1 MKRMKERIR
10 KITRWLLRL
19 SVCILALST
28 SGCFTAM
35 SHFMGAQPSTSE
47 KIVAGTLDVA
57 TFPVQAVV
65 FGPMVV
71 GEWVDENTGEGAR
84 LKQRAK
90 ERTALREK
98 LKADFSLIYA
108 NPDYLASTNTVAREA
123 VEEYF
128 RYHGYNGLKR
138 EDVVRLAEI
147 TASRHELAETL
158 SPIWWREGI
167 PLETRMKAVAAIEIG
182 KADHRNPQALIRHVM
197 GHDGVADT
205 ELARIAAQRDVRPIA
220 AAAAAEILEERRRKR
235 ERDAK
240 LEAERKAW
248 QEKMRAKE
256 EAERRRRA
264 EEERRQREVRLAE
277 ILKHNEEMRRV
288 AKNIWSEDGGFA
300 EVVENV
306 NDDIVRRVLSR
317 ALYDKSRPVPEANLK
332 MLVDSALSGGPC
344 NFQVLRFA
352 LKRPE
357 LSAETLCG
365 YYDDLVKLQLE
376 QERSEFMTGYLA
388 NPNLP
393 RDILR
398 RAWREPSLS
407 ECRNVYFVHRVYLD
421 EAKSERAKAELDE
434 LARERDKKNLK
445 RAEWTKRL
453 DRILKKYL
461 PKDAPEDWTKAM
473 P

>member
-1 MKRMKERIR
+1 MKRL
-10 KITRWLLRL
+10 TLLTV
-19 SVCILALST
+19 SVCILSLSM

-35 SHFMGAQPSTSE
+35 SHFMGTQPSTSG
-47 KIVAGTLDVA
+47 KIVAGTLDVV

-71 GEWVDENTGEGAR
+71 GEWVDANTGEGAR
-84 LKQRAK
+84 LRQRAK

-108 NPDYLASTNTVAREA
+108 NPEYLAPTNTIAREA

-128 RYHGYNGLKR
+128 RYQGCNSLKR
-138 EDVVRLAEI
+138 EDAVRLAEI
-147 TASRHELAETL
+147 AASRHELAETL
-158 SPIWWREGI
+158 SPIWWRGDI
-167 PLETRMKAVAAIEIG
+167 PVEIRTRAVAAIEAG
-182 KADHRNPQALIRHVM
+182 KADHPNPQSLIRNILSHE
-197 GHDGVADT
+197 GVADA
-205 ELARIAAQRDVRPIA
+205 ELARIVAQRDACPIA
-220 AAAAAEILEERRRKR
+220 AAAATETLEERRRNR
-235 ERDAK
+235 ERKEK

-248 QEKMRAKE
+248 QEKVRAQE
-256 EAERRRRA
+256 EEKRCIRA
-264 EEERRQREVRLAE
+264 EEERRQREIRQAE

-288 AKNIWSEDGGFA
+288 ATNIWSDVGRFA

-306 NDDIVRRVLSR
+306 NDDIVRRALSR
-317 ALYDKSRPVPEANLK
+317 ALYEKSRAVPEANLK

-344 NFQVLRFA
+344 NFNVLRVA
-352 LKRPE
+352 LKRSE
-357 LSAETLCG
+357 LSAETLRG

-376 QERSEFMTGYLA
+376 QERVEFMTGYLA

-393 RDILR
+393 IDISR

-407 ECRNVYFVHRVYLD
+407 ECRKQYFAHRVCLD
-421 EAKSERAKAELDE
+421 IDKSERERAYAELDE
-434 LARERDKKNLK
+434 LARERGKKKLK
-445 RAEWTKRL
+445 RVEWTKRL

-461 PKDAPEDWTKAM
+461 PKDVPEDWTKAM

>member
-1 MKRMKERIR
+1 MKRLIFM
-10 KITRWLLRL
+10 RL
-19 SVCILALST
+19 AVCILALST

-35 SHFMGAQPSTSE
+35 SRFFGNEPSTSG

-65 FGPMVV
+65 FGPMVI

-108 NPDYLASTNTVAREA
+108 NPDYLAPTNTVAREA

-128 RYHGYNGLKR
+128 RYHGYNSLKGD
-138 EDVVRLAEI
+138 DVVRLSEI
-147 TASRHELAETL
+147 AASRHELAETL
-158 SPIWWREGI
+158 RPIWRREGM
-167 PLETRMKAVAAIEIG
+167 PLETRMKAVAAIEAN
-182 KADHRNPQALIRHVM
+182 KADHQNPQALMRNVLD
-197 GHDGVADT
+197 HDGVADA
-205 ELARIAAQRDVRPIA
+205 ELARIAEQRDVCPIA
-220 AAAAAEILEERRRKR
+220 AAAAAEILEERRQKR

-248 QEKMRAKE
+248 REKMRAKE
-256 EAERRRRA
+256 EEERRRRA
-264 EEERRQREVRLAE
+264 EEVRRQREIRQAE

-288 AKNIWSEDGGFA
+288 AKNIWSEGGGFV

-306 NDDIVRRVLSR
+306 NDDIVRRALSQ

-332 MLVDSALSGGPC
+332 MLIDSALSGGPC
-344 NFQVLRFA
+344 DFQVLRFA

-365 YYDDLVKLQLE
+365 YYDNLVRLQLE
-376 QERSEFMTGYLA
+376 QERFEFMTGYLA
-388 NPNLP
+388 NSNLP
-393 RDILR
+393 LDISR

-407 ECRNVYFVHRVYLD
+407 ECRKVYFAHRVCLD
-421 EAKSERAKAELDE
+421 KAEHERAYTELDE
-434 LARERDKKNLK
+434 LARERYKKKLK

>member
-1 MKRMKERIR
+1 MKRLIFM
-10 KITRWLLRL
+10 RL
-19 SVCILALST
+19 AVCILALST

-35 SHFMGAQPSTSE
+35 SRFFGNEPSTSG

-65 FGPMVV
+65 FGPMVI

-84 LKQRAK
+84 RKQRAK
-90 ERTALREK
+90 ERTALREE
-98 LKADFSLIYA
+98 LKVDFSLIYA
-108 NPDYLASTNTVAREA
+108 NPDYLAPTNTVAREA

-128 RYHGYNGLKR
+128 RYHGYNSLKG

-147 TASRHELAETL
+147 AASRHELAETL
-158 SPIWWREGI
+158 RPIWRREGI
-167 PLETRMKAVAAIEIG
+167 PLETRMKAVAAIEAN
-182 KADHRNPQALIRHVM
+182 KADHQNPQALIRNVLD
-197 GHDGVADT
+197 HDGVADA
-205 ELARIAAQRDVRPIA
+205 ELARITAQREVCPIA
-220 AAAAAEILEERRRKR
+220 VASATEILEERRRKR

-248 QEKMRAKE
+248 QEKMRAKAE
-256 EAERRRRA
+256 EEGRRRA
-264 EEERRQREVRLAE
+264 EEERRQREIRQAE

-288 AKNIWSEDGGFA
+288 AKNIWSEGGGFA

-306 NDDIVRRVLSR
+306 NDDIVRRALSR

-365 YYDDLVKLQLE
+365 YYDDLVRLQLE
-376 QERSEFMTGYLA
+376 QERFEFMTGYLA

-393 RDILR
+393 LGLSR

-407 ECRNVYFVHRVYLD
+407 ECRKQYFSHWAYLGMD
-421 EAKSERAKAELDE
+421 KVEREKAYAELDE
-434 LARERDKKNLK
+434 LARERNKKKLK

>member
-1 MKRMKERIR
+1 MSRSKERSR
-10 KITRWLLRL
+10 NMNRWLLGL

-35 SHFMGAQPSTSE
+35 SHFSGAQPSTSVN
-47 KIVAGTLDVA
+47 IVAGTLDVV
-57 TFPVQAVV
+57 TFPLQVV
-65 FGPMVV
+65 FFGPMVV
-71 GEWVDENTGEGAR
+71 EEWVNENTGEGAQR
-84 LKQRAK
+84 KQRAK

-108 NPDYLASTNTVAREA
+108 NPDYLAPTNTVAREA

-128 RYHGYNGLKR
+128 RYHGYNSLKR
-138 EDVVRLAEI
+138 EDVVRLSEI
-147 TASRHELAETL
+147 AASRHELAETL

-167 PLETRMKAVAAIEIG
+167 PLETRMKAVAAIEAN
-182 KADHRNPQALIRHVM
+182 KADHQKPQALIRHVL
-197 GHDGVADT
+197 GDDGVADA
-205 ELARIAAQRDVRPIA
+205 ELARIAAQRDDCPIA

-256 EAERRRRA
+256 EEQRRCRA
-264 EEERRQREVRLAE
+264 EEERRQREVRQAE

-288 AKNIWSEDGGFA
+288 AKNIWSESGGFA

-306 NDDIVRRVLSR
+306 NDDIVRRALSQ

-344 NFQVLRFA
+344 DFQVLRFA

-393 RDILR
+393 CDISR

-407 ECRNVYFVHRVYLD
+407 ECRKQYFSHGVCLGKAEH
-421 EAKSERAKAELDE
+421 ERASAELDE
-434 LARERDKKNLK
+434 LARERNKKKLK

-453 DRILKKYL
+453 DRILRKYL
-461 PKDAPEDWTKAM
+461 PKDAPEDWTKVM

>member
-1 MKRMKERIR
+1 MN
-10 KITRWLLRL
+10 RWLLGL

-35 SHFMGAQPSTSE
+35 SHFSGAQPSTSVN
-47 KIVAGTLDVA
+47 IVAGTLDVV
-57 TFPVQAVV
+57 TFPLQVV
-65 FGPMVV
+65 FFGPMGVE
-71 GEWVDENTGEGAR
+71 EWVNENTGEGAQR
-84 LKQRAK
+84 KQRAK
-90 ERTALREK
+90 ERTALLEK
-98 LKADFSLIYA
+98 LKADFSLVYA
-108 NPDYLASTNTVAREA
+108 NPDYLAPTNTVAREA
-123 VEEYF
+123 LKEYF
-128 RYHGYNGLKR
+128 RYHGYNSLKR
-138 EDVVRLAEI
+138 EDVVRLSEI
-147 TASRHELAETL
+147 AASRHELAETL

-167 PLETRMKAVAAIEIG
+167 PLETRIKAVAAIEAN
-182 KADHRNPQALIRHVM
+182 KADHQKPQALIRHVLV
-197 GHDGVADT
+197 HDGVADA
-205 ELARIAAQRDVRPIA
+205 ELARIAAQRDVCPIA
-220 AAAAAEILEERRRKR
+220 AAAAEEILEERRRKR
-235 ERDAK
+235 ERDAR

-256 EAERRRRA
+256 EEERRRRA
-264 EEERRQREVRLAE
+264 EEERRQREIRLAQ

-288 AKNIWSEDGGFA
+288 AKNIWSESGGFA
-300 EVVENV
+300 EVVANI
-306 NDDIVRRVLSR
+306 NDDIVRRALSQ

-344 NFQVLRFA
+344 DFQVLRFA

-393 RDILR
+393 LDISR

-407 ECRNVYFVHRVYLD
+407 ECRKVYSAHRVCLD
-421 EAKSERAKAELDE
+421 KAERERAYAELDE
-434 LARERDKKNLK
+434 LARERDKKKLK

-461 PKDAPEDWTKAM
+461 PKNAPEDWTKAM

>member
-1 MKRMKERIR
+1 MKRLIFM
-10 KITRWLLRL
+10 RL
-19 SVCILALST
+19 AVCILALST

-35 SHFMGAQPSTSE
+35 SRFFGNEPSTSD
-47 KIVAGTLDVA
+47 KIVAGTLDLA
-57 TFPVQAVV
+57 TFPVQAVI

-84 LKQRAK
+84 RKQRAK
-90 ERTALREK
+90 ERNALREK

-128 RYHGYNGLKR
+128 RYHGYNSLKR

-147 TASRHELAETL
+147 AASRHELAETL

-167 PLETRMKAVAAIEIG
+167 PLEARVKAVAAIEAN
-182 KADHRNPQALIRHVM
+182 KADHQNPQALIREVLS
-197 GHDGVADT
+197 HDGVADA
-205 ELARIAAQRDVRPIA
+205 ELVQIVAQRDACPIA
-220 AAAAAEILEERRRKR
+220 AAAAEEILEERRRKR
-235 ERDAK
+235 ERDAR

-256 EAERRRRA
+256 EEERRRRA
-264 EEERRQREVRLAE
+264 EEERRQREIRQAE

-288 AKNIWSEDGGFA
+288 AKNIWSESGGFA

-306 NDDIVRRVLSR
+306 NDDIVRRALSR
-317 ALYDKSRPVPEANLK
+317 ALYDKSRPLPDANLK

-344 NFQVLRFA
+344 DFQVLRFS

-376 QERSEFMTGYLA
+376 QERYEFMTGYIA

-393 RDILR
+393 CDISR

-407 ECRNVYFVHRVYLD
+407 ECRKVYFAHRVCLD
-421 EAKSERAKAELDE
+421 KAERERAYAELDE
-434 LARERDKKNLK
+434 LARERDKKKLK

>member
-1 MKRMKERIR
+1 MKRLIFM
-10 KITRWLLRL
+10 RL
-19 SVCILALST
+19 AVCILALST

-35 SHFMGAQPSTSE
+35 SRFFGNEPSTSD
-47 KIVAGTLDVA
+47 KIVAGTLDLA
-57 TFPVQAVV
+57 TFPVQAVI

-84 LKQRAK
+84 RKQRAK
-90 ERTALREK
+90 ERNALREK

-128 RYHGYNGLKR
+128 RYHGYNSLKR

-147 TASRHELAETL
+147 AASRHELAETL

-167 PLETRMKAVAAIEIG
+167 PLETRMKAVAAIEAN
-182 KADHRNPQALIRHVM
+182 KADHQNPQALIREVLS
-197 GHDGVADT
+197 HDGVADA
-205 ELARIAAQRDVRPIA
+205 ELVQIVAQRDACPIA
-220 AAAAAEILEERRRKR
+220 AAAAAKILEERRRKR

-256 EAERRRRA
+256 EEQRRCRA
-264 EEERRQREVRLAE
+264 EEERRQREVRQAE

-288 AKNIWSEDGGFA
+288 AKNIWSEGGGFA
-300 EVVENV
+300 EVVKNV
-306 NDDIVRRVLSR
+306 NDDIVRRALSR
-317 ALYDKSRPVPEANLK
+317 ALYDKSRPLPDANLK

-365 YYDDLVKLQLE
+365 HYDDLVKLQLE

-393 RDILR
+393 LDISR

-407 ECRNVYFVHRVYLD
+407 ECRKVYFAHRVCLD
-421 EAKSERAKAELDE
+421 KAERERAYAELDE
-434 LARERDKKNLK
+434 LARERDKKKLK

>member
-1 MKRMKERIR
+1 MN
-10 KITRWLLRL
+10 RWLLRL
-19 SVCILALST
+19 SVCILAMST

-35 SHFMGAQPSTSE
+35 SRFFGNEPSTSD
-47 KIVAGTLDVA
+47 KIVAGTLDLA
-57 TFPVQAVV
+57 TFPVQAVI

-84 LKQRAK
+84 RKQRAK
-90 ERTALREK
+90 ERNALREK

-128 RYHGYNGLKR
+128 RYHGYNSLKR

-147 TASRHELAETL
+147 AASRHELAETL

-167 PLETRMKAVAAIEIG
+167 PLEARMKAVAAIEAN
-182 KADHRNPQALIRHVM
+182 KADHQKPQALIRHVL
-197 GHDGVADT
+197 GHDGVADA
-205 ELARIAAQRDVRPIA
+205 ELARIAAQRDACPIA
-220 AAAAAEILEERRRKR
+220 AAAAEEILEERRRKR

-248 QEKMRAKE
+248 REKMQAKE

-264 EEERRQREVRLAE
+264 EEERRQREIRRAE

-288 AKNIWSEDGGFA
+288 AKNIWSEGGGFA

-306 NDDIVRRVLSR
+306 NDDIVRRALSR
-317 ALYDKSRPVPEANLK
+317 ALYDKSRPLPDANLK

-344 NFQVLRFA
+344 DFQVLRFA

-376 QERSEFMTGYLA
+376 QERSEFMTGCLA

-393 RDILR
+393 LGILR

-407 ECRNVYFVHRVYLD
+407 ECRKVYFEHRVCLD
-421 EAKSERAKAELDE
+421 KAERERAYAELDE
-434 LARERDKKNLK
+434 LARERHKKKLK

>member
-1 MKRMKERIR
+1 
-10 KITRWLLRL
+10 
-19 SVCILALST
+19 
-28 SGCFTAM
+28 M
-35 SHFMGAQPSTSE
+35 SHFMGAQPSMSE

-71 GEWVDENTGEGAR
+71 GEWVDENTGEGAQR
-84 LKQRAK
+84 KQRAK
-90 ERTALREK
+90 KRTALQEK
-98 LKADFSLIYA
+98 LKDDFSLIYA
-108 NPDYLASTNTVAREA
+108 NPEYLASTNTVAREA

-128 RYHGYNGLKR
+128 RYQGYNSLKR

-147 TASRHELAETL
+147 AASRHELAETL

-167 PLETRMKAVAAIEIG
+167 PLETRLKAVAAIEAN
-182 KADHRNPQALIRHVM
+182 KADHQKPQALIRHVLA
-197 GHDGVADT
+197 HDGVADAA
-205 ELARIAAQRDVRPIA
+205 LARIAAQRDACPIA
-220 AAAAAEILEERRRKR
+220 AAAAEEILEERRRKH

-256 EAERRRRA
+256 EEERRRRA
-264 EEERRQREVRLAE
+264 EEERRQRAIRQAE

-288 AKNIWSEDGGFA
+288 AKNIRSESGGFA

-306 NDDIVRRVLSR
+306 NDDIVRRALSQ

-344 NFQVLRFA
+344 DFQVLRFA

-393 RDILR
+393 CDILR

-407 ECRNVYFVHRVYLD
+407 ECRKVYFVHRVYLD
-421 EAKSERAKAELDE
+421 KVKNERAKAELDE
-434 LARERDKKNLK
+434 LARERNKKKLK
-445 RAEWTKRL
+445 RTEWTKRL
-453 DRILKKYL
+453 DRILKMYL